1 MWRVIVFLLVIVL
14 CAADGRADGSNAE
27 PPPPGKGKRSTE
39 RPPSKGNRGKPALP
53 SGPGRIFVPVWR
65 PSGNGQPWALDDF
78 KVRAD
83 GKDSSVVGG
92 RFENSPLLLFIA
104 IDFSAD
110 LILTE
115 SAKDAMS
122 TALRTAR
129 PEVMAAL
136 LRIPEQP
143 MVIVDPTIDR
153 EEVIEAMR
161 GLPMSGRA
169 GLFEMLEEVAGVTS
183 PLVRDYPVRAAVLY
197 LTDSEIS
204 NYRDD
209 YTNPVI
215 NPADSRDL
223 SRRFPDVLI
232 REKVN
237 TLMNRLQRTTV
248 PVFVVHLNYR
258 SDTLNESYQTGL
270 RRLAESTGGRGVFCR
285 SIAEIPVAIGD
296 IVNSIQAMGILEVEV
311 PAALSGAFS
320 ISLESEIG
328 PVHHRS
334 LFQLPR

>member
-1 MWRVIVFLLVIVL
+1 M
-14 CAADGRADGSNAE
+14 
-27 PPPPGKGKRSTE
+27 
-39 RPPSKGNRGKPALP
+39 
-53 SGPGRIFVPVWR
+53 
-65 PSGNGQPWALDDF
+65 
-78 KVRAD
+78 
-83 GKDSSVVGG
+83 VGG